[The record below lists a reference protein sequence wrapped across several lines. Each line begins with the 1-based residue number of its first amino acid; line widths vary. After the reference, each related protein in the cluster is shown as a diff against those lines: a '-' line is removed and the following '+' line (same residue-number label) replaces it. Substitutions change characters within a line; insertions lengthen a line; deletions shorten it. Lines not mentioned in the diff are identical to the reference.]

1 MRYLVVLDRQD
12 LEPGEIPATHTPRRT
27 DTRAHTLSVVLCS
40 GKPCGHEE
48 RTGVASREY
57 ICRQYRCNPPTHRQR
72 QKKIR
77 TGIQQ
82 EFPRAHFDLD
92 STPSKSAFCTTRAEG
107 RTGYIRAG
115 MRQQTEL
122 DEVHKR
128 KRRPGTKR
136 ECLWGTGAFD
146 IWIKKKELRSGSP
159 IKGVVD
165 AR

>member
-1 MRYLVVLDRQD
+1 MMCAILLFLIDRTSSLVRYLPHRDVQ
-12 LEPGEIPATHTPRRT
+12 TQ
-27 DTRAHTLSVVLCS
+27 TRAHTLSVVLCS

-57 ICRQYRCNPPTHRQR
+57 ICRQYRCNPPTHSQR
-72 QKKIR
+72 HNNTHTR

-107 RTGYIRAG
+107 RTGYARAG
-115 MRQQTEL
+115 MRQQTVL
-122 DEVHKR
+122 DELHKR

-146 IWIKKKELRSGSP
+146 ICGLKRRNS
-159 IKGVVD
+159 VQ
-165 AR
+165 AHR

>member
-1 MRYLVVLDRQD
+1 MICAILLFLIDRTSSLVRYLPHRDVQ
-12 LEPGEIPATHTPRRT
+12 TH
-27 DTRAHTLSVVLCS
+27 TRAHTLSVVLCS

-146 IWIKKKELRSGSP
+146 ICGLKRRNS
-159 IKGVVD
+159 VQ
-165 AR
+165 AHR